1 MPRHHRL
8 GVPALLVTALYVAA
22 LLITAALALTTGD
35 LAPLWRLTVFAQ
47 VEEVVEATPQ
57 NVATMLL
64 IGAPWACALW
74 VCLRGPRAGTPPEPT
89 AQAQRLRVA
98 LYAAAA
104 AWLLYP
110 IAPGWPWWA
119 VALDSL
125 LMLAVV
131 LLFPPV
137 LGDGLE
143 YAGVARVA
151 GVLAYGG
158 GVVVALTD
166 ELGVDLGLFSLL
178 CALGQLVWMVLVLR
192 AQRWDGRWPFVTYL
206 YGITSLVLPML
217 VLAVGWMLV
226 DAGSLYYSL
235 AAAAGV
241 LMATWLARSAH
252 DLADPRNRP
261 VTPVPLPTEPAAS
274 AGPAQPDEPAGPAE
288 PATP

>member
-1 MPRHHRL
+1 MPRNHRL
-8 GVPALLVTALYVAA
+8 GVPALIVTALYTAA
-22 LLITAALALTTGD
+22 LLITAAIALTSGD
-35 LAPLWRLTVFAQ
+35 IAPLWRLTVFAP
-47 VEEVVEATPQ
+47 VEETIEATPQ

-74 VCLRGPRAGTPPEPT
+74 TCLRGPRTGTPPEPT
-89 AQAQRLRVA
+89 TKDRRLRLA

-104 AWLLYP
+104 AWLLHP

-131 LLFPPV
+131 LLFAPV

-143 YAGVARVA
+143 LPVVAQIA

-158 GVVVALTD
+158 GAVTAVTD
-166 ELGVDLGLFSLL
+166 ELGVDLGLLSLL
-178 CALGQLVWMVLVLR
+178 FALGQLIWMVLVLR

-206 YGITSLVLPML
+206 YGITSLVLPLL

-241 LMATWLARSAH
+241 LMATWLAQSAH

-261 VTPVPLPTEPAAS
+261 VAPVPLP
-274 AGPAQPDEPAGPAE
+274 GD

>member
-1 MPRHHRL
+1 M
-8 GVPALLVTALYVAA
+8 PALLVTALYVAA

-35 LAPLWRLTVFAQ
+35 LVPLWRLTVFAPMEEA
-47 VEEVVEATPQ
+47 VETTPQ

-74 VCLRGPRAGTPPEPT
+74 LCLRGPRTGTPPELT
-89 AQAQRLRVA
+89 AQEQRLRVA

-104 AWLLYP
+104 SWLLYP

-119 VALDSL
+119 MVLDSL
-125 LMLAVV
+125 LMLAVA
-131 LLFPPV
+131 LLFAPV

-143 YAGVARVA
+143 YAGVARIA

-158 GVVVALTD
+158 GTVIAVTD
-166 ELGVDLGLFSLL
+166 ELGVDLGLFTLACGLS
-178 CALGQLVWMVLVLR
+178 QLIWMVLVLR

-241 LMATWLARSAH
+241 LMATWLAQSAH

-261 VTPVPLPTEPAAS
+261 VTPVPLPTEPA
-274 AGPAQPDEPAGPAE
+274 GPT
-288 PATP
+288 TP